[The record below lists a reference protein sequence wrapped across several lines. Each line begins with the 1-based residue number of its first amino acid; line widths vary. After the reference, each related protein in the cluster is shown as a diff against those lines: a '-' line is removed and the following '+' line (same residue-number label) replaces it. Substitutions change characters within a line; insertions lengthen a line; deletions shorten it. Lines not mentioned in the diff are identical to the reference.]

1 MKETT
6 AYFKTFEGTSYE
18 VGIQIG
24 QWVLAHSTMI
34 DMALLS
40 PDTYPQDKLLAIT
53 ELLDK
58 YCSGINEEIKGF
70 ADTIGVSR
78 DQVIFY
84 AMTYLERGCSLM
96 AALPAKMENGHTMM
110 ARNYDFN
117 DEMEEMCFAKTNVK
131 GKYSHIG
138 SLLNL
143 FGRCDG
149 MNEHGLAACKAS
161 NGLPVGNFEGG
172 QKPGVTGFQFW
183 IVIRSILE
191 NCKNVEEAI
200 DFAMKA
206 PIGYNINLMLA
217 DKNNKIALL
226 QCIDGHKSY
235 EILDNNSNKTYLSS
249 TNHVLFPELKV
260 YEKMIIKN
268 SELRNDVIVK
278 TFETKKKLSCN
289 DLKGLLSTSY
299 PQGLCCHYYEEFF
312 GTLRSMIFDVTDGT
326 IEMTFGSPQSNEW
339 RTFTIKSN
347 EEQEYMVKLPYE
359 RADKAFYDITYLS

>member
-1 MKETT
+1 MKEVT
-6 AYFKTFEGTSYE
+6 AYFKKFEGTSYE
-18 VGIQIG
+18 VGVQIG
-24 QWVLAHSTMI
+24 QWVLAHPTI
-34 DMALLS
+34 LNMALLPS
-40 PDTYPQDKLLAIT
+40 NTYPQDKLLAIT

-58 YCSGINEEIKGF
+58 YCSGVNEEIKGF
-70 ADTIGVSR
+70 ADTIGVSHE
-78 DQVIFY
+78 QVIFY
-84 AMTYLERGCSLM
+84 SMTYLERGCSLM
-96 AALPAKMENGHTMM
+96 AALPSKTEINHTIM

-117 DEMEEMCFAKTNVK
+117 DTMEEMCFAKTKVK

-161 NGLPVGNFEGG
+161 NGLPVGNFQGG

-200 DFAMKA
+200 HFAMEA

-226 QCIDGHKSY
+226 QCMDGHKFY
-235 EILDNNSNKTYLSS
+235 EILDSNSNKNYLSV
-249 TNHVLFPELKV
+249 TNHVLFPELKT
-260 YEKMIIKN
+260 YEKMLIKN

-278 TFETKKKLSCN
+278 TFEEKKKLSC
-289 DLKGLLSTSY
+289 DDIKGLLSTSY

-312 GTLRSMIFDVTDGT
+312 GVLRSMIFDVTDGT
-326 IEMTFGSPQSNEW
+326 IKMTFGSPQCNEW
-339 RTFTIKSN
+339 RVFTINSN
-347 EEQEYMVKLPYE
+347 EEQEYIVKLPYE
-359 RADKAFYDITYLS
+359 RADKSFYDITYLR

>member
-1 MKETT
+1 MKEIT
-6 AYFKTFEGTSYE
+6 AYFKKFEGTSYE

-58 YCSGINEEIKGF
+58 YCSGINEEIRGF

-96 AALPAKMENGHTMM
+96 AALPAKTENGHTMM

-172 QKPGVTGFQFW
+172 QKSGVTGFQFW
-183 IVIRSILE
+183 VVIRSILE

-200 DFAMKA
+200 DFAMNA

-217 DKNNKIALL
+217 DKNNKIAFL
-226 QCIDGHKSY
+226 QCMDGHKSY
-235 EILDNNSNKTYLSS
+235 EILDNNSNKTYLSA

-278 TFETKKKLSCN
+278 TLKAKKKLSCN